1 MKIRRSSHSIYQHQY
16 HIVWVTKY
24 RRKYIKPYVK
34 IELVRILFDY
44 IKTQPT
50 LHVEMLNTDRDHIHI
65 QMVIPP
71 SIAVSVVVQHLK
83 WISSIKLKKKF
94 KFINQMYLKRQSV
107 WSVGYFSSTVGLNE
121 EMIKKYIQYQGKQEQ
136 PVLISLG
143 SE

>member
-1 MKIRRSSHSIYQHQY
+1 MKIRRSSHGAYQHQY

-34 IELVRILFDY
+34 IELSRILFDY

-50 LHVEMLNTDRDHIHI
+50 LHIETLNTDNDHIHI

-71 SIAVSVVVQHLK
+71 SLAVSTVVQRLK

-107 WSVGYFSSTVGLNE
+107 WSVGFFSSTVGLNE
-121 EMIKKYIQYQGKQEQ
+121 EMIKRYIQYQGKQEQ
-136 PVLISLG
+136 HTLIKLG

>member
-1 MKIRRSSHSIYQHQY
+1 MKIRQSSHSVYQHQY

-34 IELVRILFDY
+34 IELSRILFDY
-44 IKTQPT
+44 VKTQPT
-50 LHVEMLNTDRDHIHI
+50 LHIETLNTDNDHIHI

-71 SIAVSVVVQHLK
+71 SLAVSTVVQRLK

-94 KFINQMYLKRQSV
+94 RFINQMYLKRQSV

-121 EMIKKYIQYQGKQEQ
+121 EMIKRYIQYQGKQEQ
-136 PVLISLG
+136 PVLINLG